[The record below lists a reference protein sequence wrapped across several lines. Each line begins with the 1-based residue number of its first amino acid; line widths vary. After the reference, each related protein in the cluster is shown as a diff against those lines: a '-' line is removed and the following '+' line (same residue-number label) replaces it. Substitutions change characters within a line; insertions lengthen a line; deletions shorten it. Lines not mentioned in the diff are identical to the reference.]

1 LQQQY
6 SHFRTTPL
14 NICISKF
21 HSKTIL
27 TINVNA
33 KQVKIPLLEKFQPPM
48 IIVNFKTYL
57 EATGEKAVE
66 LAKKAEKVS
75 IETKISIGVAPQ
87 FTDITT
93 VAKAVGIPVFTQHI
107 DPIQPGSHTGH
118 TLAEAVKETGAIGT
132 LINHSERQLKL
143 SNIDAIIKI
152 TRGHSLVSVV
162 CANNPNISVA
172 VASLKPDIIA
182 IEPPELIGTGI
193 PVSKAK
199 PEVITDTI
207 RLVRKINEKV
217 VILCGAG
224 ISRGEDVKAALKL
237 GTQGVL
243 VASGIV
249 KAKDPYTVLREFA
262 EATRV

>member
-1 LQQQY
+1 
-6 SHFRTTPL
+6 
-14 NICISKF
+14 
-21 HSKTIL
+21 
-27 TINVNA
+27 
-33 KQVKIPLLEKFQPPM
+33 
-48 IIVNFKTYL
+48 
-57 EATGEKAVE
+57 
-66 LAKKAEKVS
+66 
-75 IETKISIGVAPQ
+75 
-87 FTDITT
+87 
-93 VAKAVGIPVFTQHI
+93 
-107 DPIQPGSHTGH
+107 
-118 TLAEAVKETGAIGT
+118 VKETGAIGT

-143 SNIDAIIKI
+143 SDIDAIIKM
-152 TRGHSLVSVV
+152 TREHSLVSVV
-162 CANNPNISVA
+162 CANNPNISAA

-207 RLVRKINEKV
+207 RLVREINEKV

-249 KAKDPYTVLREFA
+249 KAKDPYMVLRGFVK
-262 EATRV
+262 ATRI